1 MQFKVQLNNL
11 SWIAYHNLYLTHQ
24 IITKV
29 IFALS
34 SFFSALEFLSLNHMS
49 LYKNS
54 ETLTRMSL
62 KIQTFLM
69 KCLKIDQIIYLEQM
83 HARHLNIVDI
93 IIVENITID

>member
-1 MQFKVQLNNL
+1 
-11 SWIAYHNLYLTHQ
+11 
-24 IITKV
+24 
-29 IFALS
+29 
-34 SFFSALEFLSLNHMS
+34 MS

>member
-1 MQFKVQLNNL
+1 MQYKVQLNNFN
-11 SWIAYHNLYLTHQ
+11 WIAYHYLYLTHQ

-34 SFFSALEFLSLNHMS
+34 SFFSALEFLSLNHVS

-54 ETLTRMSL
+54 ETLARISL

-69 KCLKIDQIIYLEQM
+69 KRLKIDQIIYLERM
-83 HARHLNIVDI
+83 YARHLNIVDI